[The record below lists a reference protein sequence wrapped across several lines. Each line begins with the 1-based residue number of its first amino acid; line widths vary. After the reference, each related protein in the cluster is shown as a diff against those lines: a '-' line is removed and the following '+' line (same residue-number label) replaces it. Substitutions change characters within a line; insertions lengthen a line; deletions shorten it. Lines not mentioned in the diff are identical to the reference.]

1 MIGDDGLAPRGEWWV
16 GVMGRV
22 VSFGELCPAQP
33 ANMRR
38 WGSLRGSIPSLVNSL
53 AASKTLW
60 GQSMLVTWIDCVGVE
75 LRDVECAQRSCSAVD
90 SQMRGFAG
98 ESEGRVQIYASV
110 RRVREIR
117 TARGVIGIGHRHRA
131 GGPRGKHVVTCLM
144 WGVESVSQCLPWQ

>member
-1 MIGDDGLAPRGEWWV
+1 MMGDDGLAPRDEWWV

-33 ANMRR
+33 ANLRR
-38 WGSLRGSIPSLVNSL
+38 WGSIPSL

-60 GQSMLVTWIDCVGVE
+60 GQSKLVTWIDCVGVE

-98 ESEGRVQIYASV
+98 ER
-110 RRVREIR
+110 
-117 TARGVIGIGHRHRA
+117 ARAV
-131 GGPRGKHVVTCLM
+131 
-144 WGVESVSQCLPWQ
+144 

>member
-1 MIGDDGLAPRGEWWV
+1 MMGDDGLAPRGEWWV

-98 ESEGRVQIYASV
+98 ESEGRAYGYG
-110 RRVREIR
+110 EIR
-117 TARGVIGIGHRHRA
+117 SWIYWYCTRAVMTFAWSIGMCDVA
-131 GGPRGKHVVTCLM
+131 PRCNM
-144 WGVESVSQCLPWQ
+144 WGWSRSLNAFRGSKIP

>member
-1 MIGDDGLAPRGEWWV
+1 MMGDDGLAPRGEWWV
-16 GVMGRV
+16 GVLGRV

-60 GQSMLVTWIDCVGVE
+60 GQSMLVTWKSCAGVE

-98 ESEGRVQIYASV
+98 ESEGRVQHLLH
-110 RRVREIR
+110 R
-117 TARGVIGIGHRHRA
+117 TIPVMRFRHGNCRGGNARNRKSAWRAARGN
-131 GGPRGKHVVTCLM
+131 M
-144 WGVESVSQCLPWQ
+144 WGWSRSLNAFRGSKIP

>member
-1 MIGDDGLAPRGEWWV
+1 MMGDGGLAPRGEWWV

-90 SQMRGFAG
+90 SQMRGFAA
-98 ESEGRVQIYASV
+98 RARAVCM
-110 RRVREIR
+110 EIR
-117 TARGVIGIGHRHRA
+117 SWNADMHARGVMTFA
-131 GGPRGKHVVTCLM
+131 WSTTACGPAV
-144 WGVESVSQCLPWQ
+144 

>member
-1 MIGDDGLAPRGEWWV
+1 MMGDDGLAPRGEWGV
-16 GVMGRV
+16 GVLGRV

-98 ESEGRVQIYASV
+98 ESEGRVWKRYCT
-110 RRVREIR
+110 R
-117 TARGVIGIGHRHRA
+117 AR
-131 GGPRGKHVVTCLM
+131 
-144 WGVESVSQCLPWQ
+144 